1 MNKSNVLTFAFFFCS
16 SVLSDCV
23 QAHLRSTELENTKL
37 SAELQMLKA
46 VELNREVTIA
56 QFQEELERLRA
67 CVAQR
72 DSLEK
77 ELLANKADKVVVHC
91 THMLYIKIS
100 PPYLHFFSPR
110 IFRQSWHV
118 CVNTSVRRR
127 SSSRRLG
134 SKPPSWP
141 LSSATQPAP
150 ATTR

>member
-1 MNKSNVLTFAFFFCS
+1 MNKNNVLTFVFFCS

-77 ELLANKADKVVVHC
+77 ELLANKADKVAGHC
-91 THMLYIKIS
+91 TQMCVCIFIA
-100 PPYLHFFSPR
+100 FIFSP
-110 IFRQSWHV
+110 H
-118 CVNTSVRRR
+118 TS
-127 SSSRRLG
+127 LG
-134 SKPPSWP
+134 R
-141 LSSATQPAP
+141 AGTCA
-150 ATTR
+150 

>member
-1 MNKSNVLTFAFFFCS
+1 MTNKARAVVSAPCVFPPS
-16 SVLSDCV
+16 SVPPRGV

-77 ELLANKADKVVVHC
+77 ELLANKADKVGQ
-91 THMLYIKIS
+91 
-100 PPYLHFFSPR
+100 R
-110 IFRQSWHV
+110 
-118 CVNTSVRRR
+118 
-127 SSSRRLG
+127 
-134 SKPPSWP
+134 
-141 LSSATQPAP
+141 A
-150 ATTR
+150 

>member
-1 MNKSNVLTFAFFFCS
+1 MSAPCAPPFP
-16 SVLSDCV
+16 SVSPRCV

-77 ELLANKADKVVVHC
+77 ELLANKADKVV
-91 THMLYIKIS
+91 
-100 PPYLHFFSPR
+100 
-110 IFRQSWHV
+110 
-118 CVNTSVRRR
+118 
-127 SSSRRLG
+127 
-134 SKPPSWP
+134 SKHE
-141 LSSATQPAP
+141 TFPA
-150 ATTR
+150 